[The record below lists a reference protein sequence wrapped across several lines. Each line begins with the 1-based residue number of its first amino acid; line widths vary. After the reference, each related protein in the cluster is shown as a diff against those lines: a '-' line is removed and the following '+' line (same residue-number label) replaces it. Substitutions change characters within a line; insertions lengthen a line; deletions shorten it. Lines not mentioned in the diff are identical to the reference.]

1 MRNKNKLTEE
11 RMLADQVSSSTNY
24 TDTISKEGGIT
35 DSDIEFIKEESSL
48 FFPLILMNPSKRS
61 GIILFVLAFLLG
73 SGSILIFSCLDIRGL
88 NVKVFLYGFF
98 LACVEIGAFLAGDVT
113 QRYSYLIWLPV
124 WFYSMAYAIKVT
136 SVNNR
141 RVQERAA

>member
-98 LACVEIGAFLAGDVT
+98 LACVEIAAYLAGDVT